1 MTTTMLTRRSLL
13 QSAAA
18 TAASGMGMPFVN
30 GVYAAGK
37 LSCGFWDHWVPGAN
51 EPLGRLCREWAVKE
65 KVDLTVDFITSQG
78 DKLALTATAEGQ
90 ARSGH
95 DILQFSDWYVAAQA
109 DNLEPVDDL
118 VTALIKEHGNV
129 LLGSEYIGR
138 QQGRWIAVPT
148 GLQTT
153 GLIPCARIDYFKQ
166 FVGFDVTRMY
176 PAGAPPDKTLTEA
189 WTWDGFLTAAQKCA
203 AAGRPFGMPLSTWS
217 DSVNWVSAVF
227 AAQGAQLVDEEGNVT
242 VKSDAVREVLA
253 WFQKIVPSLP
263 PSVFAWDNA
272 ANNKWL
278 ISGQGAL
285 IMNPPGAWAVAVR
298 DAPDVAQQLW
308 TFHSPSGPKGRF
320 DPCNF
325 GFWGLWNFST
335 NKSAAKSLLAYLSTR
350 AAVEQLVA
358 GSRGVDIPP
367 YEKLRDFKTWAEE
380 QPPKG
385 TLYNYSPREGVTAFL
400 AGYPAPPG
408 IGTQMTTQGTICKM
422 VAVCTQQGKSIEDAV
437 DFAQSE
443 LEGFRRS

>member
-1 MTTTMLTRRSLL
+1 
-13 QSAAA
+13 
-18 TAASGMGMPFVN
+18 
-30 GVYAAGK
+30 
-37 LSCGFWDHWVPGAN
+37 
-51 EPLGRLCREWAVKE
+51 
-65 KVDLTVDFITSQG
+65 
-78 DKLALTATAEGQ
+78 
-90 ARSGH
+90 
-95 DILQFSDWYVAAQA
+95 
-109 DNLEPVDDL
+109 
-118 VTALIKEHGNV
+118 
-129 LLGSEYIGR
+129 
-138 QQGRWIAVPT
+138 
-148 GLQTT
+148 
-153 GLIPCARIDYFKQ
+153 
-166 FVGFDVTRMY
+166 MY
-176 PAGAPPDKTLTEA
+176 PVGAPPDKALTDA
-189 WTWDGFLTAAQKCA
+189 WTWDGFLVAAQKCA

-242 VKSDAVREVLA
+242 VKSDGVREVLA

-325 GFWGLWNFST
+325 GFWGIWNFST

-350 AAVEQLVA
+350 SAVEQLVA

-385 TLYNYSPREGVTAFL
+385 TLYNYPPREDVAALL

-422 VAVCTQQGKSIEDAV
+422 VAVCTQQGKSTEEAV

>member
-1 MTTTMLTRRSLL
+1 
-13 QSAAA
+13 
-18 TAASGMGMPFVN
+18 
-30 GVYAAGK
+30 
-37 LSCGFWDHWVPGAN
+37 
-51 EPLGRLCREWAVKE
+51 
-65 KVDLTVDFITSQG
+65 
-78 DKLALTATAEGQ
+78 
-90 ARSGH
+90 
-95 DILQFSDWYVAAQA
+95 
-109 DNLEPVDDL
+109 
-118 VTALIKEHGNV
+118 
-129 LLGSEYIGR
+129 
-138 QQGRWIAVPT
+138 
-148 GLQTT
+148 
-153 GLIPCARIDYFKQ
+153 
-166 FVGFDVTRMY
+166 
-176 PAGAPPDKTLTEA
+176 
-189 WTWDGFLTAAQKCA
+189 
-203 AAGRPFGMPLSTWS
+203 MPLSTWS
-217 DSVNWVSAVF
+217 DAVNWVSAVF
-227 AAQGAQLVDEEGNVT
+227 AAQGAQLIDEEGNVT

-385 TLYNYSPREGVTAFL
+385 TLYNYPPREGVTAFL

>member
-1 MTTTMLTRRSLL
+1 VAER
-13 QSAAA
+13 
-18 TAASGMGMPFVN
+18 
-30 GVYAAGK
+30 
-37 LSCGFWDHWVPGAN
+37 
-51 EPLGRLCREWAVKE
+51 E

-95 DILQFSDWYVAAQA
+95 DILALSDWYAAAQA

-118 VTALIKEHGNV
+118 VSSLIKEHGRV

-138 QQGRWIAVPT
+138 QKGRWIGVPT

-153 GLIPCARIDYFKQ
+153 WQIPCARIDYLKQ
-166 FVGFDVTRMY
+166 FAGFDITRMY
-176 PAGAPPDKTLTEA
+176 PAGAPPDKALTDA
-189 WTWDGFLTAAQKCA
+189 WTWDGFLVAAQKCA
-203 AAGRPFGMPLSTWS
+203 AAGHAFGMPLSTWS

-227 AAQGAQLVDEEGNVT
+227 AAHGAQLVDEEGNVT

-298 DAPDVAQQLW
+298 DAPDVAEQLW
-308 TFHSPSGPKGRF
+308 TSIRRGARKVASIRAISAFGGSGISRPTNQRPRAFSPGCQPAPRS
-320 DPCNF
+320 N
-325 GFWGLWNFST
+325 
-335 NKSAAKSLLAYLSTR
+335 SL
-350 AAVEQLVA
+350 
-358 GSRGVDIPP
+358 SRGAAALTFRPTKSYATSRPGRRKNRPP
-367 YEKLRDFKTWAEE
+367 VPSTITRRT
-380 QPPKG
+380 
-385 TLYNYSPREGVTAFL
+385 TMCSPV
-400 AGYPAPPG
+400 
-408 IGTQMTTQGTICKM
+408 I
-422 VAVCTQQGKSIEDAV
+422 
-437 DFAQSE
+437 
-443 LEGFRRS
+443 RRRQASAHR